1 LVDAPAFPKT
11 KQTVWSADQ
20 VKTFLAAVRNHRW
33 AGIYYLAC
41 GTGMRVGEIL
51 GVPLNALHLDES
63 YLQVVQSLYWLPKQ
77 GAIIQEPKTDSS
89 RRFIQLPPFVSEVLV
104 ETLQRRAEYVKS
116 ERWETDCGLVFT
128 TSVGT
133 PVEYRNVITHFK
145 KVISETGLP
154 NIRFHDLRHTVA
166 TLLLS
171 KDINPKIVQEQLGHS
186 SIHLTLNTYS
196 HVIKSMRGIAANA
209 LEEVVGSD

>member
-1 LVDAPAFPKT
+1 M
-11 KQTVWSADQ
+11 
-20 VKTFLAAVRNHRW
+20 LA
-33 AGIYYLAC
+33 
-41 GTGMRVGEIL
+41 
-51 GVPLNALHLDES
+51 
-63 YLQVVQSLYWLPKQ
+63 
-77 GAIIQEPKTDSS
+77 
-89 RRFIQLPPFVSEVLV
+89 
-104 ETLQRRAEYVKS
+104 ETLQRRAEYAKS
-116 ERWETDCGLVFT
+116 ERWEKDCGLVLT

-154 NIRFHDLRHTVA
+154 NIRFHDLRHSVA

-171 KDINPKIVQEQLGHS
+171 KEINPKIVQEQLGHA

>member
-1 LVDAPAFPKT
+1 MSAVQISAPR
-11 KQTVWSADQ
+11 Q
-20 VKTFLAAVRNHRW
+20 
-33 AGIYYLAC
+33 
-41 GTGMRVGEIL
+41 
-51 GVPLNALHLDES
+51 ES
-63 YLQVVQSLYWLPKQ
+63 TY
-77 GAIIQEPKTDSS
+77 A
-89 RRFIQLPPFVSEVLV
+89 
-104 ETLQRRAEYVKS
+104 KS
-116 ERWETDCGLVFT
+116 ERWEKDCGLVFT

-171 KDINPKIVQEQLGHS
+171 KEINPKIVQEQLGHS
-186 SIHLTLNTYS
+186 SINLTLNTYS